1 MITTSKKISNHF
13 HSTEFRC
20 KCGCR
25 IIKIDENLVN
35 KLENIYTKL
44 NASKCIISS
53 GYRCSKHDKRVGG
66 SGTGQHTKGLAADC
80 IYYDKEGKII
90 PSKYVI
96 CAAYDLNELRGI
108 AKIDN
113 NYSHLDNRSSGS
125 YRGDE
130 TVSNSSLWTNPYDYF
145 GVSKS
150 DMAKYT
156 GETPKK
162 SLDEV
167 AQDVIDGKYGNY
179 PERKT
184 KLEAEGYNYSE
195 VQKRVNELVNPVK
208 YLSNKNYKGTSI
220 VEGLRQI
227 NVDYSYNYRSKLAQ
241 TNGIANYRGTA
252 EQNTQM
258 LKMLQNGTLKSV

>member
-1 MITTSKKISNHF
+1 MITVSKKISNHF

-20 KCGCR
+20 KCGCGV
-25 IIKIDENLVN
+25 IKIDENLVN
-35 KLENIYTKL
+35 KMEDVFTKL

-53 GYRCSKHDKRVGG
+53 GYRCSKHDKAVGG
-66 SGTGQHTKGLAADC
+66 SGYGQHTKGLAADC

-96 CAAYDLNELRGI
+96 CAAYDLGQLKGI
-108 AKIDN
+108 AKINN

-156 GETPKK
+156 GE
-162 SLDEV
+162 
-167 AQDVIDGKYGNY
+167 
-179 PERKT
+179 KT
-184 KLEAEGYNYSE
+184 
-195 VQKRVNELVNPVK
+195 VK
-208 YLSNKNYKGTSI
+208 YLHNPNYKGTSI
-220 VEGLRQI
+220 VDALNQI
-227 NVDYSYNYRSKLAQ
+227 GVNSSYSYRSKLAQ
-241 TNGIANYRGTA
+241 INGIANYKGTA
-252 EQNTQM
+252 EQNTKMLEM
-258 LKMLQNGTLKSV
+258 LKNGTLKSV

>member
-1 MITTSKKISNHF
+1 MITVSKKISNHF

-20 KCGCR
+20 KCGCGV
-25 IIKIDENLVN
+25 IKIDENLVN
-35 KLENIYTKL
+35 KLESIYTKL

-66 SGTGQHTKGLAADC
+66 SGYGQHTKGLAADC

-96 CAAYDLNELRGI
+96 CVAYDLGQLNGI
-108 AKIDN
+108 AKIND
-113 NYSHLDNRSSGS
+113 NYSHLDNRSSGT

-130 TVSNSSLWTNPYDYF
+130 TVSFNSVWTNPYSYF
-145 GVSKS
+145 RVSRS
-150 DMAKYT
+150 EIEKYT
-156 GETPKK
+156 GEEKK
-162 SLDEV
+162 SIDEI
-167 AQDVIDGKYGNY
+167 AKEVIDGKWGNGQD
-179 PERKT
+179 RKT
-184 KLEAEGYNYSE
+184 RLTNAGYNYSE

-227 NVDYSYNYRSKLAQ
+227 GVDSSFSYRSKLAQ
-241 TNGIANYRGTA
+241 ANGIANYRGTA

-258 LKMLQNGTLKSV
+258 LKMLQNGTLKLV